1 MSGDGGTALN
11 ETRVFLVEDHGETV
25 GCGLVMF
32 LQAVFAKG
40 NGMGLRVKEL
50 VVLDLAKWPC

>member
-1 MSGDGGTALN
+1 MSGDGETAL
-11 ETRVFLVEDHGETV
+11 FLVEDRGETV

-32 LQAVFAKG
+32 LHAVFAKG

-50 VVLDLAKWPC
+50 VVLDLAKRPC

>member
-50 VVLDLAKWPC
+50 VVLDLAK